1 MRRLESKACHKPDLH
16 IDITEESLSTSN
28 VCGDDDVFVKGD
40 VCINSAG
47 VAMRNNP
54 KTFRLYYDQLEI
66 GEMLGRG
73 ASSVVLHG
81 YHRPTGTYLA
91 LKVINLLD
99 KNKRDQLIR
108 EICSLFDA
116 DCPSIITF
124 FGAFYREGTITIAL
138 EYMDGG
144 SLANVLAQIGA
155 IPEHV
160 LAAMSFQILWGLA
173 YLKHD
178 KRVHRDIK
186 PSNILIN
193 SKGELKITDF
203 GVAAELVSSIAM
215 CGTFLGTWKY
225 MSPERIRNQS
235 YGYSSD
241 IWSYGLVMMECA
253 TGQYPFREFANC
265 IEMAQMIL
273 DSDVPELPTSFSF
286 EFRDFLRSCL
296 HRDPLKRVPADLLL
310 SAPWL
315 NKHKALSYESSVKI
329 VRNWIR
335 SL

>member
-1 MRRLESKACHKPDLH
+1 MSLLSPNQILINRYQVTSYLNEGGMQEVYLAEDL
-16 IDITEESLSTSN
+16 
-28 VCGDDDVFVKGD
+28 
-40 VCINSAG
+40 
-47 VAMRNNP
+47 
-54 KTFRLYYDQLEI
+54 TFRRNVVCKIPKNSSAEKRFQ
-66 GEMLGRG
+66 RSAKVS
-73 ASSVVLHG
+73 ASINHPNVAKTLD
-81 YHRPTGTYLA
+81 YIDDPTQPILVEEYVPFGD
-91 LKVINLLD
+91 LD
-99 KNKRDQLIR
+99 KCFRTYEVLDPHLVAKIFHHIARGL
-108 EICSLFDA
+108 SSA
-116 DCPSIITF
+116 HHKGII
-124 FGAFYREGTITIAL
+124 
-138 EYMDGG
+138 
-144 SLANVLAQIGA
+144 
-155 IPEHV
+155 
-160 LAAMSFQILWGLA
+160 
-173 YLKHD
+173 
-178 KRVHRDIK
+178 HRDIK

-253 TGQYPFREFANC
+253 TGQYPFQEFANC

-315 NKHKALSYESSVKI
+315 TKHKALSYDSSVKI